1 MKLKLYFLIAALVG
15 MSTTIFSI
23 ADPGRAPDAVLADGS
38 RYFGELRDGLLH
50 GQGRLEWPN
59 GEYYEG
65 EFADGMLAGQGQI
78 VGANGDVYVGGFRDG
93 MMHGQGLFETDGGTV
108 YEGRFERDRI
118 VEGRLAETDG
128 TGYEGQFR
136 YWKYH
141 GQGRLALPSGEIYS
155 GRFEDWMPVEGRVE
169 FPDGEYFEGR
179 FEDWMPA
186 GEGTLVDADGNR
198 WTGAFESG
206 VLHGIGEFHGADGRH
221 YHGEFEHN
229 QFHGE
234 GVLRLPDGERYE
246 GEFRWGMRHG
256 QGTRIPGDGGE
267 PVSSEWAYDEPAGAI
282 DRESRRA
289 AAATVEALLY
299 NQPQLLEAALDAI
312 EPSRPDAI
320 DLYLLAVA
328 GDGGQEVFR
337 REVEFVE
344 HLFARDFGTAGR
356 SLSLINS
363 RTTWDRVPL
372 ATSVSIE
379 RTLEALADRM
389 DPEHDILFLFLT
401 SHGSESHRLTLNQ
414 NGLELP
420 NISAGKLAAL
430 IDNSGIRWKVVVIS
444 ACYSG
449 GFIDPLADDRTLIIT
464 AASADRASFGCS
476 DDADLTY
483 FGRAYFHDSL
493 QHAPDFFRAFEP
505 AVANVKALEREQGY
519 NLHSNPAIH
528 APAPILE
535 HLERWQAER
544 AQTSAPNR

>member
-1 MKLKLYFLIAALVG
+1 MRLKAFFVAVVLAVASIA
-15 MSTTIFSI
+15 IFSI
-23 ADPGRAPDAVLADGS
+23 ADPGSEPDAVLADGS
-38 RYFGELRDGLLH
+38 RYFGDLRDGRLH
-50 GQGRLEWPN
+50 SKGRLEWPN
-59 GEYYEG
+59 GARYEG
-65 EFADGMLAGQGQI
+65 EFADGMFAGQGRI
-78 VGANGDVYVGGFRDG
+78 VGANGDVYVGSFRDG
-93 MMHGQGLFETDGGTV
+93 MMHGKGRFEGAGGAV

-128 TGYEGQFR
+128 TRYEGQFR
-136 YWKYH
+136 FWKYH
-141 GQGRLALPSGEIYS
+141 GQGRLELPSGEIYS

-169 FPDGEYFEGR
+169 FPDGGHFEGQ

-186 GEGTLVDADGNR
+186 AEGTLVDADGNR

-206 VLHGIGEFHGADGRH
+206 LPHGIGEFHGADGRH
-221 YHGEFEHN
+221 YKGEFE
-229 QFHGE
+229 QGEFHGQ

-267 PVSSEWAYDEPAGAI
+267 PISGQWAYDEPAGEAGP
-282 DRESRRA
+282 ESHQA
-289 AAATVEALLY
+289 AAAAVEAVLY
-299 NQPQLLEAALDAI
+299 NQHQLLDAALDAI

-344 HLFARDFGTAGR
+344 ELFERNFDTAGR

-379 RTLEALADRM
+379 RALESLADRM
-389 DPEHDILFLFLT
+389 DPEQDILFLFVT
-401 SHGSESHRLTLNQ
+401 SHGSENHRLTIDQ

-420 NISAGKLAAL
+420 DLGAEKLAAL
-430 IDNSGIRWKVVVIS
+430 IDNSKIRWNVVVIS

-449 GFIDPLADDRTLIIT
+449 GFIDALADDRTLIIT

-483 FGRAYFHDSL
+483 FGRAYFHDAL
-493 QHAPDFFRAFEP
+493 QQDPDFYRAFEP
-505 AVANVKALEREQGY
+505 AAARVRELEQEEGY
-519 NLHSNPAIH
+519 SQHSNPAIH
-528 APAPILE
+528 APAAILE
-535 HLERWQAER
+535 QLERWQAER
-544 AQTSAPNR
+544 AESITFR